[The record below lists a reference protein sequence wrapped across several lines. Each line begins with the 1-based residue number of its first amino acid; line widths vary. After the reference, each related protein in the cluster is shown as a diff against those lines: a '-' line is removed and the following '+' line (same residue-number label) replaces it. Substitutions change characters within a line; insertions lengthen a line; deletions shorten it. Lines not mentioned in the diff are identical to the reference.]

1 VCRYSRMVNP
11 DFGRIYCMLIY
22 THCRE
27 LMKSVGSYG
36 SSALPFRGEG
46 YGLTLCGY
54 KSFLVS
60 YKLNILKIR

>member
-1 VCRYSRMVNP
+1 MCRYSRMVNP
-11 DFGRIYCMLIY
+11 DFGRIYYMLIY
-22 THCRE
+22 TDCRE

-36 SSALPFRGEG
+36 SSSLPFRDEG